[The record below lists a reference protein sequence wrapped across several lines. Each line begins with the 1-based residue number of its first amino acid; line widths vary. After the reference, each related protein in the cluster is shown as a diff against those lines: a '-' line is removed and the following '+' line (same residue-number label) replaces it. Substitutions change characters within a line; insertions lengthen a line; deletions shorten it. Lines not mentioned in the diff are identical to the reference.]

1 MKIIISIILMTQ
13 ISSAHG
19 AICKYLP
26 SASIKDAQSLLESF
40 KKSQDIAVVDKFC
53 ESCLDRSP
61 KPIVIDS
68 IEVYNHSVSGYAGLK
83 LNGKTI
89 DLAYLYL
96 NGENLSFKYNC
107 QTKYISRYL

>member
-1 MKIIISIILMTQ
+1 MKIVISLILMTQ
-13 ISSAHG
+13 ISSAYG

-26 SASIKDAQSLLESF
+26 SASIKDAKSLLDSF
-40 KKSQDIAVVDKFC
+40 KKANSIAVVDKFC

-61 KPIVIDS
+61 KPIVIDTVE
-68 IEVYNHSVSGYAGLK
+68 ITPHSVTGYAGIL
-83 LNGKTI
+83 LNGEAV

-107 QTKYISRYL
+107 HTKYTSRFL